1 MEYTRTIRDGATE
14 FEPQF
19 FVRATDEDG
28 PSQGDGKILYS
39 IESENSVSGQVFTVN
54 PESGEIQ
61 IVAPVSSMDTERGQY
76 ELVVAAT
83 DYGSPPLKNTT
94 RVLVRVGISG
104 NQRPVFK
111 GHFDAT
117 EKGNKPGPPKYKVSI
132 PEIAPAGF
140 NVTTVTATDPDGL
153 DSLLTYRI
161 VGANDNFL
169 INEK

>member
-1 MEYTRTIRDGATE
+1 M
-14 FEPQF
+14 
-19 FVRATDEDG
+19 
-28 PSQGDGKILYS
+28 YS
-39 IESENSVSGQVFTVN
+39 IDSENSITGHVFAVN

-61 IVAPVSSMDTERGQY
+61 IVSPVSSMDTERGQY

-83 DYGSPPLKNTT
+83 DYGTPPLKNTT
-94 RVLVRVGISG
+94 RVLIRVGISG

-111 GHFDAT
+111 GHFYAT
-117 EKGNKPGPPKYKVSI
+117 EKGHKPGPPKYKVSI
-132 PEIAPAGF
+132 PEIAPAGY